1 MIVVFVLIMWIALI
15 VDLLLSFLY
24 LCEIYL
30 YLKEYNASHV
40 FLMSRPFSLYVGG
53 AFILEDILN
62 ICGESW
68 KRKSG
73 VRRTLFSI
81 IDIVILT
88 AIFVFYFINFTSSR
102 VDKIVGSVLVLLKFV
117 RSFKVEKL
125 DRFYI

>member
-1 MIVVFVLIMWIALI
+1 MIVVFVLIMWLALI

-30 YLKEYNASHV
+30 YLKEYNVSHV
-40 FLMSRPFSLYVGG
+40 FLMSRPLSLYVGG

-117 RSFKVEKL
+117 RSFKVETL
-125 DRFYI
+125 SRFYI

>member
-1 MIVVFVLIMWIALI
+1 MWIALI

-30 YLKEYNASHV
+30 YLKEYSASHA
-40 FLMSRPFSLYVGG
+40 FLMSRPLSLYVGG
-53 AFILEDILN
+53 AFILEDLLN
-62 ICGESW
+62 ICGENW

-73 VRRTLFSI
+73 VRRILFSI
-81 IDIVILT
+81 IDIVILA

-117 RSFKVEKL
+117 RSFKVGPL
-125 DRFYI
+125 GFSHA

>member
-1 MIVVFVLIMWIALI
+1 M
-15 VDLLLSFLY
+15 
-24 LCEIYL
+24 
-30 YLKEYNASHV
+30 
-40 FLMSRPFSLYVGG
+40 
-53 AFILEDILN
+53 EDILN

-102 VDKIVGSVLVLLKFV
+102 VQKIVGSLLVLLKFV
-117 RSFKVEKL
+117 RSFKVGAPSL
-125 DRFYI
+125 SLRFSSWSIRKPRFRTISASDSIETETSWETVPWT

>member
-1 MIVVFVLIMWIALI
+1 MIVVFVLVMWLALI

-30 YLKEYNASHV
+30 YLKEYNASLI
-40 FLMSRPFSLYVGG
+40 FLMSRPLSLYVGG

-117 RSFKVEKL
+117 RSFKVEAL
-125 DRFYI
+125 DGFYS

>member
-1 MIVVFVLIMWIALI
+1 MIVVFVLVMWLALI

-30 YLKEYNASHV
+30 YLKEYNASLI
-40 FLMSRPFSLYVGG
+40 FLMSRPLSLYVGG

-117 RSFKVEKL
+117 RSFKVETL
-125 DRFYI
+125 DGLYT